1 MIDFSCIGSQ
11 LFSVIPPLVDRN
23 FFNPP
28 NPFPNLEYY
37 WEPDNTYILI
47 CTNYCT
53 CTMAPPGW
61 PQVAAA
67 PSFLPCLCFCLFFV
81 FLFFTTT
88 KNVEVVSLK
97 FNNLLSLFFY
107 FYFLNISFNTV
118 HGDPLHYC
126 SNVYTR
132 DQLLGVAQ
140 NICAPQW
147 ETRGNSTALRREWRG
162 DAELVSYVGPR
173 K

>member
-1 MIDFSCIGSQ
+1 MGYEIPAARRARKCNPQNKIHYYNNKQPKRCNVSDIYFFLIIFFTPQTKLCSILSKMIDFSCIGSQ

-81 FLFFTTT
+81 FLFSQQQ
-88 KNVEVVSLK
+88 KM
-97 FNNLLSLFFY
+97 
-107 FYFLNISFNTV
+107 
-118 HGDPLHYC
+118 
-126 SNVYTR
+126 
-132 DQLLGVAQ
+132 
-140 NICAPQW
+140 
-147 ETRGNSTALRREWRG
+147 
-162 DAELVSYVGPR
+162 
-173 K
+173 